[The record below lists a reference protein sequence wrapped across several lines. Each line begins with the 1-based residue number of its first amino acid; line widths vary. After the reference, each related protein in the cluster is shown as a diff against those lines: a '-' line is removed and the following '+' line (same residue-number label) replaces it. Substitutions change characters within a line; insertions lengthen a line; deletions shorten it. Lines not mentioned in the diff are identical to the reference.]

1 MLRTRRRRASD
12 DENEGRCL
20 NVWEEV
26 FITTTIYVSWFWTAL
41 HRGVNNSNSRETRIS
56 SIITITNHI
65 RIWVLSIFLRKR
77 KLVSQLVNPGWI
89 RKRRIH
95 MTQCHCITQYFHTL
109 DSNKMNKFFTEV
121 LVSQYRETHL
131 VGNNIRSCLG
141 SSSSWWAATEATY
154 CPWQGGRTK
163 LTGGCY
169 QQDGS
174 PCTIFLLC
182 LMSISPY
189 IDNVS
194 WTNYLR
200 IRHHICGI
208 YDFKEHL
215 SVIWFI
221 SGIIMCT
228 WVSKRNGRWWV
239 NVQGRVHVH
248 MTRQLIF

>member
-56 SIITITNHI
+56 SIITITNHLH
-65 RIWVLSIFLRKR
+65 IWVLSIFLRKR

-121 LVSQYRETHL
+121 LISHYCLFTKAVKLGYGYDMSVYWKCERIKFLHRTPSQSRD
-131 VGNNIRSCLG
+131 SCNY
-141 SSSSWWAATEATY
+141 EDIN
-154 CPWQGGRTK
+154 Q
-163 LTGGCY
+163 
-169 QQDGS
+169 
-174 PCTIFLLC
+174 LLD
-182 LMSISPY
+182 S
-189 IDNVS
+189 DQA
-194 WTNYLR
+194 
-200 IRHHICGI
+200 
-208 YDFKEHL
+208 
-215 SVIWFI
+215 
-221 SGIIMCT
+221 IIMCT
-228 WVSKRNGRWWV
+228 SFRKKWQMFIDTLIWVK
-239 NVQGRVHVH
+239 QHY
-248 MTRQLIF
+248 